1 LTLNFYNGYNKPKNM
16 ESYVLLHTSAYE
28 YLMNGLM
35 SGLFQP
41 GQFYS
46 ENKLVKEIGISRTPI
61 RSALQQ
67 LKQNRLIEIIPNKGF
82 TLYKM
87 SSHKDIIEN
96 YQIRAAIEGYALSQ
110 LLKDKTEK
118 SREKIR
124 ELKEIHDRLASCYE
138 EPLDRPRFAA
148 IDEEFHKSLVGYLEN
163 SSFNELLFCQIF
175 RTYILLKIA
184 KMPNRDKEALA
195 EHTALMNAILTGDE
209 KETHA
214 ALMNHL
220 DNIVNY
226 LRSHA
231 GSKLKF

>member
-1 LTLNFYNGYNKPKNM
+1 M
-16 ESYVLLHTSAYE
+16 EPYVSLHTSAYE
-28 YLMNGLM
+28 YLMNGLI

-46 ENKLVKEIGISRTPI
+46 ENNLVKEMGISRTPI

-67 LKQNRLIEIIPNKGF
+67 LKRSRLIEIIPNKGF

-87 SSHKDIIEN
+87 SSHKDIVEN
-96 YQIRAAIEGYALSQ
+96 YQIRAAIEGYAVSQ

-118 SREKIR
+118 SQEKIR
-124 ELKEIHDRLASCYE
+124 ELKEIHDRLASSYK

-148 IDEEFHKSLVGYLEN
+148 TDEEFHKSLVGYLEN
-163 SSFNELLFCQIF
+163 PSFNELLFCQIF

-184 KMPNRDKEALA
+184 EMPNRDKEALV
-195 EHTALMNAILTGDE
+195 EHTALMNAILMGNE
-209 KETHA
+209 KETHD

-226 LRSHA
+226 LSRA
-231 GSKLKF
+231 NSKLKF